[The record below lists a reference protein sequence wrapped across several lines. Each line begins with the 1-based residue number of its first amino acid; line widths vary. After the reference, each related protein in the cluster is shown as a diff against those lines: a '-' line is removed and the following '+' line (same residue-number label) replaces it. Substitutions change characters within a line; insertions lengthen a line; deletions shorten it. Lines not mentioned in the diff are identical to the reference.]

1 MSWLISNNESKNLV
15 IRNRIQEIKNKIPFA
30 HFHYIPTDLN
40 PADLIT
46 KFGIKYINN
55 CKFWWHGPQLLLDKN
70 QWIDWTGTE
79 DLSIK
84 QDDIVVNTTT
94 VDYKHYNDYFP
105 DSFRFSKCNRLLN
118 ATCYVKKSINVIINK
133 DVIIGPISIVE
144 QSKKLLINEIKLK
157 LYHDEIEFL
166 EKLDKIVGKTP

>member
-1 MSWLISNNESKNLV
+1 M
-15 IRNRIQEIKNKIPFA
+15 
-30 HFHYIPTDLN
+30 
-40 PADLIT
+40 
-46 KFGIKYINN
+46 
-55 CKFWWHGPQLLLDKN
+55 DKN

-84 QDDIVVNTTT
+84 QDDIVVNATT

-105 DSFRFSKCNRLLN
+105 DPFRFSKCNRLLN

-133 DVIIGPISIVE
+133 DVITGPISIGE

-157 LYHDEIEFL
+157 LYHDEDAVPLWRKEYILALKERDR
-166 EKLDKIVGKTP
+166 KVKPINVDGAIIPSVGDVVNIIDDTDPNI